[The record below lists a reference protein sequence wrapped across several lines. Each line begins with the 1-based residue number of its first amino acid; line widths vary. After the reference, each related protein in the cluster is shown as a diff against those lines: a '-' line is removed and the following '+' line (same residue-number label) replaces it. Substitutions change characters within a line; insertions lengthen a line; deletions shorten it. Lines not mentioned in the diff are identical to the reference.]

1 MFGKSDKDILTDMLQ
16 SFSHWVHKVLSEV
29 SSDALYWQP
38 DEDANN
44 IAVTVWHF
52 SRAFD
57 ILKIHVLENRPS
69 EEELW
74 FTQSWAELTGY
85 DPRGLGWGGFGFL
98 AEYTREEVEAV
109 PILSADGLL
118 KYFDQTADALCD
130 YIQKV
135 PSEDLYKPAMGWP
148 DQSDTAYEWI
158 RHFLMDSLGHLGEIR
173 AINAMW
179 ERRSMNRTGT

>member
-1 MFGKSDKDILTDMLQ
+1 MCGKSDKDILIDMLQ
-16 SFSHWVHKVLSEV
+16 TFSQWVHETLSEV
-29 SSDALYWQP
+29 SSDALRWQP
-38 DEDANN
+38 DDEANN

-57 ILKIHVLENRPS
+57 VLKVRVLEARPS

-74 FTQSWAELTGY
+74 FTQSWVEQTGY

-109 PILSADGLL
+109 PILSTDELL
-118 KYFDQTADALCD
+118 KYFDQTAESLCD
-130 YIQKV
+130 YVQKI
-135 PSEDLYKPAMGWP
+135 PSEELYRPAVGWP
-148 DQSDTAYEWI
+148 DQSYTAYEWI

-173 AINAMW
+173 AIKAMW
-179 ERRSMNRTGT
+179 ERRTREV

>member
-1 MFGKSDKDILTDMLQ
+1 MCGKSDKDILIDMLQ
-16 SFSHWVHKVLSEV
+16 IFSHWVHKVLSEV

-38 DEDANN
+38 DDEANN

-57 ILKIHVLENRPS
+57 ILKVHVLENKPS

-98 AEYTREEVEAV
+98 A
-109 PILSADGLL
+109 G
-118 KYFDQTADALCD
+118 
-130 YIQKV
+130 
-135 PSEDLYKPAMGWP
+135 
-148 DQSDTAYEWI
+148 
-158 RHFLMDSLGHLGEIR
+158 
-173 AINAMW
+173 
-179 ERRSMNRTGT
+179 